1 MGGFIKNFPRFRIIL
16 QYLNPNL
23 KNPIGRKKKRIS
35 LEILAINH
43 DHHPSTIKCSSN
55 HRINNKN
62 QTRQQNTLANLPTK
76 TKTTLNPQ
84 VFQGKI
90 YRSHFTSQWNREE
103 KNSDRIAPRTVLNKL
118 EDGGRCARL
127 PRARTTG
134 TRQPYK
140 RLERNRWFP
149 LCQWY
154 AASEEK
160 NERTNE
166 RTLNLGWT
174 DDAISKMNGGEEG
187 FAYRANGCATVSII
201 LLTGIIR
208 MARNVAWSQSCY
220 SFLLARRGGR
230 EGGRRK
236 KKKSTH
242 HYRLLFVQNTTPTER
257 INVVSEIV
265 PLCKHISI
273 RYRPAYLIA
282 LHFFPRPLL
291 NLSLLSLLLLRDREI
306 RMNPRSEMLLLFHE
320 KKETPTWRILN
331 TCTTPFFKRKQRG
344 RGKKR
349 EKRYISFRD
358 KAEFICS
365 EWITLTDVLAIH
377 HPNAK
382 WPRRRRPVIRFASAH
397 IPRSITAVVEK
408 HAHAKDNYALIA
420 LNLWN
425 NLLYNAGRGREKRG
439 GERGGGRAYSDR
451 TKGDGARRGET
462 RSVGRGGFAP
472 PKEEVAGT
480 GSRPIFRISRFSTPS
495 ARLTL
500 AYRFKDNLLCR
511 VSSFQSRETRKC
523 IYLSLK
529 CECL

>member
-1 MGGFIKNFPRFRIIL
+1 M
-16 QYLNPNL
+16 
-23 KNPIGRKKKRIS
+23 
-35 LEILAINH
+35 
-43 DHHPSTIKCSSN
+43 
-55 HRINNKN
+55 
-62 QTRQQNTLANLPTK
+62 
-76 TKTTLNPQ
+76 
-84 VFQGKI
+84 
-90 YRSHFTSQWNREE
+90 
-103 KNSDRIAPRTVLNKL
+103 PRTESLIS
-118 EDGGRCARL
+118 AL
-127 PRARTTG
+127 PVIRGVR
-134 TRQPYK
+134 R
-140 RLERNRWFP
+140 E
-149 LCQWY
+149 
-154 AASEEK
+154 
-160 NERTNE
+160 ERTNE
-166 RTLNLGWT
+166 RTNAESRVNRRCNFQDERWRGGFRLSRQRLRNRF
-174 DDAISKMNGGEEG
+174 DYFINRNNKNGKKRGLIPIVLFFSTGKEG
-187 FAYRANGCATVSII
+187 
-201 LLTGIIR
+201 
-208 MARNVAWSQSCY
+208 
-220 SFLLARRGGR
+220 GGR
-230 EGGRRK
+230 EGGRKKK

-382 WPRRRRPVIRFASAH
+382 WPRRRRRVIRFASAH

-511 VSSFQSRETRKC
+511 VSSFQSRETRIINVF
-523 IYLSLK
+523 IYRWNASVCNFLARSF
-529 CECL
+529 EGEE